1 MDLVWNLICDFLQD
15 GRELVAAGIG
25 YTLTYPENLQTPI
38 LEDTGEDPAFDFGT
52 GGLSL

>member
-1 MDLVWNLICDFLQD
+1 MWIWFGTRFAIFLQH

-38 LEDTGEDPAFDFGT
+38 LEDTGEDPI
-52 GGLSL
+52 